1 MRFKQALSRKL
12 AAALSAVMILS
23 TIAPTSVPVLAA
35 APDDVLVDSSAE
47 YDLSDAGS
55 EDLLTPA
62 ESSLAEESDALEVAE
77 EELLVSE
84 PASEET
90 IVDAAD
96 AAAETGAEPA
106 ETPEGEGEEENL
118 ITVETYEGGKIP
130 GTRSEATS
138 VGDFT
143 ITEPSAGNNGKI
155 KGELKYSMGNYAS
168 TPGNLVSWHPNETA
182 GYFLAVKA
190 TVSAGYTIGY
200 AFNGKEISYAKD
212 GVEDGKEYLNFAMVR
227 PWQYK
232 TLTIAAKKDASVFT
246 KTYDIELSYDG
257 GPIDANLASLAPGY
271 LLGKNASDLQEDIEI
286 SFNPVPANG
295 ETFEGEEFADG
306 AYYGGTGTVTG
317 TLKYQDSY
325 PGWGSNAKGYF
336 FAYHINADTKTLK
349 KNTAV
354 FEDEANEKLK
364 VYVASSKGVE
374 TETGK
379 DYGWKEIDYND
390 HIGVWEITED
400 NKKIVIKK
408 EITLTDTSSVS
419 SDSRSMDN
427 PRNKDVYYVY
437 DLSGVEFDSHSVNLT
452 VDDTLSKNV
461 IKEVSYRVSDN
472 EAVKCDTNKVVS
484 IDGIKNGYPV
494 SLAITGIDDDKAY
507 AYDLYIGDKKVT
519 KDEYVEINK
528 GSEDADVEVAVK
540 AVPRYVSGTLH
551 VDVASENVIATDNNR
566 TVSIGSVAYEIGYGE
581 SSVISGQ
588 GGTKT
593 LSNNDGF
600 DIEYKDA
607 EWVKF
612 TVSEKVTTD
621 GRYNYQI
628 GSDADHKV
636 AAETKTVSYN
646 LADLGESVSISPVQV
661 KFDAEVNATIT
672 SNNKIK
678 SFNYKFD
685 NDGSATTYNISQNT
699 VTFSK
704 DGAQSIT
711 LSGFTSAE
719 DVDDDSYYIVVTADG
734 KEVKEVEENPG
745 SYYIPIKG
753 TSVAVTITAVPKVK
767 VTVSFNGV
775 KDKFSTSSMNAYVGE
790 KDPAEVSLDFGTGE
804 YASFYV
810 KNGESVFVN
819 KVDGVAGY
827 DFAKMAG
834 AEISKDGTKWEL
846 GAITEDKLFTIDK
859 VQYALSQNI
868 VISDGHNYPI
878 SVSLNEIDGAVTDI
892 DGSKLF
898 TKNGSDLIVS
908 VKTVYDKEKDNNY
921 YELPEK
927 DGDYSLKYVLRSGS
941 AIDVKATRDDSD
953 YGKYTVTIP
962 ANYIIE
968 LFEAGKVLSLKTELQ
983 KYVHNY
989 ELTFTSNPEGSAT
1002 AEGYVNGKEVI
1013 TLTGS
1018 GNVKEDIAYG
1028 SKVGI
1033 TAKAAPGYVL
1043 KSVSINVAPHGTVT
1057 QNQVTVIKSTDKEF
1071 AEFSS
1076 ASGYQITL
1084 EADTEVKFESEKE
1097 YATAVKY
1104 TTDSKEPEK
1113 DKKGVYQVINNKE
1126 VTVEYKY
1133 GTETP
1138 SSFDYSLLLD
1148 RKSVSNNDA
1157 AVKDY
1162 VKKTSNGLTINGKG
1176 LQGKTLAVTLFATD
1190 VSGNKVEKSDKEL
1203 TFKIDSDK
1211 AKSVKFAKTAETVA
1225 IGGKTTL
1232 DLKVK
1237 GTFEYSLSVS
1247 GDAVKPEP
1255 NFAYNDGKY
1264 DYTKVIVYAG
1274 TAVSP
1279 DKEYTINVT
1288 DNNNSDAVLASIK
1301 VTTKSVVKDAKAPV
1315 ASVVNTTNNALYL
1328 SLKANKIDTSLAGL
1342 EYKIEY
1348 TIKDTK
1354 DGTPFKA
1361 KGTYTQTVDI
1371 KATTAIISLLK
1382 DGATE
1387 AQKLDGDPD
1396 AKIDI
1401 KVSIVQKNGTTE
1413 IASTQVA
1420 ELKDQSTKPGGVF
1433 ATNINLKKAKGTV
1446 SKLYTSMDGSDAANK
1461 MVIDVDFGKNTSIQ
1475 LLDSYSLVKADG
1487 TPVNTANYGYDA
1499 TTHQFE
1505 IIPNK
1510 DGNRMTAGDYVLT
1523 AAALEP
1529 NSVPVTKSMKIKV
1542 VQGIEK
1548 IELQGNTRIY
1558 KPAGTK
1564 TTASVTAFDM
1574 SGAIKETK
1582 KVTWTLEGITDNAK
1596 AAIANKNITINGS
1609 GKISIKKDFVAKNV
1623 SFIVK
1628 ATAKDFKGSKVSGS
1642 ITVNVLTEASK
1653 AYELA
1658 FSNDLGGNWAT
1669 LPATADVV
1677 DFFGNLGPAPDNKSY
1692 KYITYV
1698 QLRET
1703 EGTMANIPASFKVSG
1718 AKLLGTYQNDAY
1730 GTYAMIGFTK
1740 PGNVKIQA
1748 TAVDGSGRAFS
1759 GKTAK
1764 VVAVNGSKGQ
1774 VGYTIT
1780 DAKGITIATNIAKSV
1795 ATEENKSVSYN
1806 IAQGDSITLNLTGYS
1821 DKKANFINNKVSV
1834 KGGKLTKYKFFTDV
1848 YTIQPNKD
1856 VVEIKI
1862 TNTDAKKTFT
1872 VTINNGAIA
1881 GGKAS
1886 KTTVKGSSPADL
1898 KNGKKIY
1905 ASLKFDGV
1913 TSEDK
1918 AKGFR
1923 GYASDNKI
1931 SYTVAPAGDFVLV
1944 SVEKDDT
1951 NGAIDAAVAE
1961 ASKVGGVATKV
1972 GGAYKIAVKDGA
1984 FAIDFIK
1991 ADETFTIKPG
2001 TYKLTVTPIDK
2012 NNTALGKPATV
2023 NVQAIKVPAYKAN
2036 ITKNIDMTK
2045 TISTNVVTKAG
2056 KNFIKDVYFTGVLKK
2071 ANIKGNLNNFDGN
2084 FQMAAGKTEIKFT
2097 GKGNKEGTPKA
2108 VTDKNEFQGYIEYQY
2123 QGLDG
2128 VVRTDYVQVTVK
2140 TPKEGLKP

>member
-1 MRFKQALSRKL
+1 MKLGNEFKRVLTGVMT
-12 AAALSAVMILS
+12 AAMIF
-23 TIAPTSVPVLAA
+23 TSVPAAPVMAA
-35 APDDVLVDSSAE
+35 APADVLVESDDLQDISLEDGSEVLAESAE
-47 YDLSDAGS
+47 ETLSEA
-55 EDLLTPA
+55 P
-62 ESSLAEESDALEVAE
+62 VAE
-77 EELLVSE
+77 EVLAEDVTEEAELVDVT
-84 PASEET
+84 PASE
-90 IVDAAD
+90 VVA
-96 AAAETGAEPA
+96 
-106 ETPEGEGEEENL
+106 EGEGENP
-118 ITVETYEGGKIP
+118 IKVTAYEDGKIP
-130 GTRSEATS
+130 GTKEGATS
-138 VGDFT
+138 VGEIT

-155 KGELKYSMGNYAS
+155 KGELKYSTGNYANA
-168 TPGNLVSWHPNETA
+168 PGNSVSWHPNETT

-190 TVSAGYTIGY
+190 KVDDDYTIGY
-200 AFNGKEISYAKD
+200 AFNNNEIQYKEGENELD
-212 GVEDGKEYLNFAMVR
+212 FAMVR

-232 TLTIAAKKDASVFT
+232 TLKIAAKKGTDEPIIN
-246 KTYDIELSYDG
+246 TYDIELSYVS
-257 GPIDANLASLAPGY
+257 GPMDAELGSLTPGY
-271 LLGKNASDLQEDIEI
+271 LFGKNASDLQEDIKIE
-286 SFNPVPANG
+286 FNPVPENG

-306 AYYGGTGTVTG
+306 SYYGGTGTVTG

-325 PGWGSNAKGYF
+325 PDWGTNAKGYF

-349 KNTAV
+349 ADASYQN
-354 FEDEANEKLK
+354 EDVEKLK
-364 VYVASSKGVE
+364 VYVASSKGVG
-374 TETGK
+374 TEEGK
-379 DYGWKEIDYND
+379 EYGWKEIDYSD

-408 EITLTDTSSVS
+408 EIKLTNTSEDPSN
-419 SDSRSMDN
+419 SRSMDN

-437 DLSGVEFDSHSVNLT
+437 DLSGLKFDSHSVNLT
-452 VDDTLSKNV
+452 VDNKLSQNV

-472 EAVKCDTNKVVS
+472 TAVKCDTDKVVS
-484 IDGIKNGYPV
+484 IDGIKKGYPLSV
-494 SLAITGIDDDKAY
+494 AITGIDEDKAY
-507 AYDLYIGDKKVT
+507 AYDLYIGDKKVN
-519 KDEYVEINK
+519 KGDYVEVNK

-540 AVPRYVSGTLH
+540 AVPKYVSGKLH
-551 VDVASENVIATDNNR
+551 VGVLSENVIATDNNR
-566 TVSIGSVAYEIGYGE
+566 TVSISSVAYEIGYGE

-600 DIEYKDA
+600 DIDYKDA

-612 TVSEKVTTD
+612 TVSEKVSTE
-621 GRYNYQI
+621 GRYNYQV

-636 AAETKTVSYN
+636 AAGTKTVSYN
-646 LADLGESVSISPVQV
+646 LADLAGSVSISPVQV
-661 KFDAEVNATIT
+661 KFDTAVNATIT

-734 KEVKEVEENPG
+734 KEVEESSG
-745 SYYIPIKG
+745 SYNIPIKG
-753 TSVAVTITAVPKVK
+753 TSVAVTVTAVPKVK

-775 KDKFSTSSMNAYVGE
+775 KDKFSTSSMKAYVGE
-790 KDPAEVSLDFGTGE
+790 KDPAEVELSFGSGE

-810 KNGESVFVN
+810 KNGESVFVD
-819 KVDGVAGY
+819 KVDGKEGY

-834 AEISKDGTKWEL
+834 AEISEDGTKWEL
-846 GAITEDKLFTIDK
+846 GAITEDKLFTIDM

-878 SVSLNEIDGAVTDI
+878 SVSLDEITGAVETV
-892 DGSKLF
+892 DGRKLF
-898 TKNGSDLIVS
+898 KKNSEDLTVT

-921 YELPEK
+921 YELPKK
-927 DGDYSLKYVLRSGS
+927 DSKYSLKYVLMSGN
-941 AIDVKATRDDSD
+941 AVDVMATRNSSD
-953 YGKYTVTIP
+953 LGKYTVTIP
-962 ANYIIE
+962 ANAIIE

-983 KYVHNY
+983 KYVHDY

-1002 AEGYVNGKEVI
+1002 AEGYVNGEEVI

-1018 GNVKEDIAYG
+1018 GNVKKDIAYG

-1071 AEFSS
+1071 AAFSS
-1076 ASGYQITL
+1076 ASGYQLTL
-1084 EADTEVKFESEKE
+1084 EANTEVKFESEKE
-1097 YATAVKY
+1097 YTTTVKY
-1104 TTDSKEPEK
+1104 KDSKEPEK

-1126 VTVEYKY
+1126 VIVEYKY

-1138 SSFDYSLLLD
+1138 SYFDYSLLLD
-1148 RKSVSNNDA
+1148 KKTVSNSA
-1157 AVKDY
+1157 AEVKDY
-1162 VKKTSNGLTINGKG
+1162 VKKTSTGLTINGKG

-1211 AKSVKFAKTAETVA
+1211 TKSVKFAKTAETVA
-1225 IGGKTTL
+1225 IGGSTKL
-1232 DLKVK
+1232 ALKIN
-1237 GTFEYSLSVS
+1237 GMFDCGISVS
-1247 GDAVKPEP
+1247 GDEVKPYAG
-1255 NFAYNDGKY
+1255 FASKDGKD
-1264 DYTKVIVYAG
+1264 DYTSVVVSAN

-1279 DKEYTINVT
+1279 DKEYTINIT
-1288 DNNNSDAVLASIK
+1288 DKNNSDAVLASIK
-1301 VTTKSVVKDAKAPV
+1301 VTTKNVVKDAKAPV

-1328 SLKANKIDTSLAGL
+1328 SLKANKIDTSLTGL

-1361 KGTYTQTVDI
+1361 KGTYTQTAGI
-1371 KATTAIISLLK
+1371 EATTAIISLLK

-1433 ATNINLKKAKGTV
+1433 ATKINLKRAKGTV

-1510 DGNRMTAGDYVLT
+1510 GGNRMTAGDYVLT

-1542 VQGIEK
+1542 VQGIEEL
-1548 IELQGNTRIY
+1548 ELQGNTRIY
-1558 KPAGTK
+1558 KLAGTK
-1564 TTASVTAFDM
+1564 TTASVTAFDK
-1574 SGAIKETK
+1574 SGAETK

-1609 GKISIKKDFVAKNV
+1609 GKISIKKDFVAKGV
-1623 SFIVK
+1623 EFKVK
-1628 ATAKDFKGSKVSGS
+1628 ATAKDFKGSKVSDS
-1642 ITVNVLTEASK
+1642 ITVKVLTEASK

-1677 DFFGNLGPAPDNKSY
+1677 DFFGNLGPAPDNKNY

-1730 GTYAMIGFTK
+1730 GTYAKIGFTK

-1780 DAKGITIATNIAKSV
+1780 DAKGTEIATNIAKNV
-1795 ATEENKSVSYN
+1795 AIEENKSVSFN

-1834 KGGKLTKYKFFTDV
+1834 KGGKLIKYKFYTDV

-1862 TNTDAKKTFT
+1862 TNADAKKTFT
-1872 VTINNGAIA
+1872 VTIANGAIA
-1881 GGKAS
+1881 GSKAS
-1886 KTTVKGSSPADL
+1886 KTTIKGTSKADA

-1905 ASLKFDGV
+1905 ASLDFSGV
-1913 TSEDK
+1913 LSADK
-1918 AKGFR
+1918 VLGFKG
-1923 GYASDNKI
+1923 YESDNKI
-1931 SYTVAPAGDFVLV
+1931 TYSVTPASDYVLV

-1951 NGAIDAAVAE
+1951 NGAIGDAVAE

-1972 GGAYKIAVKDGA
+1972 GGAYKIAVKDGQ

-1991 ADETFTIKPG
+1991 ADKTFTIKPG
-2001 TYKLTVTPIDK
+2001 TYKLTVTPVDK

-2045 TISTNVVTKAG
+2045 TISTNVITKAG

-2084 FQMAAGKTEIKFT
+2084 FQMAAGKPEIKFV

-2108 VTDKNEFQGYIEYQY
+2108 VNDKNEFQGYIEYKY

-2128 VVRTDYVQVTVK
+2128 VIRTDYVKVTVK
-2140 TPKEGLKP
+2140 APKTGLTP